1 MNYNECTWKSRSKD
15 KRKEAPFM
23 KVLTR
28 FGKIIAVLMFVIGV
42 SLYLNKVMAGKPVK
56 NVPRSFVATYT
67 VTNVQNGAEP
77 VVSEIQIH
85 TVKSTGDYKFTSYDV
100 KTGATRNLIAAGD
113 SVYEIKADGIRY
125 SGIAWTEEMREKM
138 RSSQFLRSSPQFV
151 REETVAGMRTFV
163 LRGEGSGDWIEKYYA
178 PETGGTAL
186 KTVMNTNNGGYRITE
201 AINVQ
206 FRDVSDDEVALPNLP
221 IVR

>member
-1 MNYNECTWKSRSKD
+1 
-15 KRKEAPFM
+15 
-23 KVLTR
+23 
-28 FGKIIAVLMFVIGV
+28 
-42 SLYLNKVMAGKPVK
+42 
-56 NVPRSFVATYT
+56 
-67 VTNVQNGAEP
+67 
-77 VVSEIQIH
+77 
-85 TVKSTGDYKFTSYDV
+85 
-100 KTGATRNLIAAGD
+100 
-113 SVYEIKADGIRY
+113 
-125 SGIAWTEEMREKM
+125 
-138 RSSQFLRSSPQFV
+138 
-151 REETVAGMRTFV
+151 V